1 MVICSVTCLY
11 PWELAEFQRSP
22 GGEDGWWGGRSPDQ
36 SGQRVHVAWS
46 GSMQSC
52 PPPSQHWLEPQM
64 IRSQPVTSSRYR
76 EAQVTTLSHMYKSI
90 KRRKILSLWL
100 SGLRTWLV
108 SMRMWVV
115 EFPLWLSGLRTWPV
129 STRMWVQS
137 QALLIGLRIWHCR
150 KLPMGTVWIWHC
162 CGYSVG
168 WQLHLHSSIPPL
180 AWEFP
185 YVPGAAPQ
193 KEKEII

>member
-1 MVICSVTCLY
+1 M
-11 PWELAEFQRSP
+11 
-22 GGEDGWWGGRSPDQ
+22 
-36 SGQRVHVAWS
+36 AWS

-52 PPPSQHWLEPQM
+52 PPPSQRWLEPQM

-90 KRRKILSLWL
+90 KKKKILSLWL
-100 SGLRTWLV
+100 SGLRT
-108 SMRMWVV
+108 R
-115 EFPLWLSGLRTWPV
+115 PV

-137 QALLIGLRIWHCR
+137 QALLIGLRIWHCY

-168 WQLHLHSSIPPL
+168 RQLHLHSSIPPL

-185 YVPGAAPQ
+185 YAPGAAPQ
-193 KEKEII
+193 KENYLR